1 MFEQFRELSA
11 RTEVTFAENGYV
23 IFVSGSSQ
31 VDNEWINKVYVYT
44 NEIEF
49 HEALSLLAEIP
60 SS

>member
-23 IFVSGSSQ
+23 IFVSGTSQ

-44 NEIEF
+44 NEIDF
-49 HEALSLLAEIP
+49 HAALSLLAEIP